1 MKKILIS
8 FALSVIVLLAV
19 GVFAAAAGEVEAV
32 VDDVAENVAPKEGVP
47 PEGGKVGEEVLDYV
61 EEFVEKS
68 GIKAEAINEVS
79 EINFDDLPKEVNIEN
94 VDDTNLAIYQ
104 IDYDEGTEEK
114 KVFVVT
120 YSVEKLRAQ
129 GDLIIAH
136 DKRQFLQ
143 FGFDGEMTKGFLET
157 ATGVEGSLE
166 KGYVM
171 MRPGSITAMSTNLEV
186 VEGNGQIEIIIYKN
200 GEQIG
205 FGNSL
210 SGDLGIKKDYDVQS
224 NGVVTFEPGDV
235 ISVYADAPEG
245 FVWKDVITMIEITTT
260 N

>member
-1 MKKILIS
+1 MVKKVLIGFVVS
-8 FALSVIVLLAV
+8 AIVLLLV
-19 GVFAAAAGEVEAV
+19 GVFVTAATLEIDPVLSSEIDSV
-32 VDDVAENVAPKEGVP
+32 VSSVTDP
-47 PEGGKVGEEVLDYV
+47 PELVDSVQAYIEKFVL
-61 EEFVEKS
+61 KR
-68 GIKAEAINEVS
+68 GIGPDAISNINELDF
-79 EINFDDLPKEVNIEN
+79 NALPKEINIEN
-94 VDDTNLAIYQ
+94 INDANLAIYEVN
-104 IDYDEGTEEK
+104 YDDGKAE

-120 YSVEKLRAQ
+120 YAVEELRAQ

-136 DKRQFLQ
+136 DKRQFLN
-143 FGFDGEMTKGFLET
+143 FGFDGEMSNGFLET

-171 MRPGSITAMSTNLEV
+171 VRPGSITAMSTNLEV
-186 VEGNGQIEIIIYKN
+186 VQGGQEQIEILIYKN

-210 SGDLGIKKDYDVQS
+210 NADVGIQEDYDVQS

-235 ISVYADAPEG
+235 ISVYVNGAENY
-245 FVWKDVITMIEITTT
+245 VWKDVITMIEITTT

>member
-8 FALSVIVLLAV
+8 FTLSVMVVLAV
-19 GVFAAAAGEVEAV
+19 GVFAAAA
-32 VDDVAENVAPKEGVP
+32 DVAPKEGVP
-47 PEGGKVGEEVLDYV
+47 PEGGKEVAENSKVGEEVLDYV
-61 EEFVEKS
+61 EEFVEKR
-68 GIKAEAINEVS
+68 GIEAEAINEVS
-79 EINFDDLPKEVNIEN
+79 EVSFDDLPKEVNIEN
-94 VDDTNLAIYQ
+94 VDDTNLAIYE

-114 KVFVVT
+114 KVFVIT
-120 YSVEKLRAQ
+120 YSVETLKAQ

-143 FGFDGEMTKGFLET
+143 FGFDGEMTGGFLET

-186 VEGNGQIEIIIYKN
+186 VNEGIDSIEIIIYKN

-210 SGDLGIKKDYDVQS
+210 EGDLGVKKDYDVQS

-235 ISVYADAPEG
+235 ISVYADAQEEIL
-245 FVWKDVITMIEITTT
+245 WKDVITMIEITTT